1 MAKAKSEWL
10 TSLHCS
16 FQDHEN
22 LYLVMEFH
30 PGGDL
35 LSLLGRREGGVLSE
49 EEARFYIAE
58 VILALHSLHSMGYV
72 HRDIKPE
79 NILLDR
85 LGHIKLADFGSSAKL
100 DSSGF
105 VRNEMPVGTA
115 DYIAPEVLTSLNNV
129 GLLAGGYRTDCDYWS
144 LGIMAY
150 EMVYGSTP
158 FGDEKTTT
166 TYGNIMNFKN
176 ALHFPKSKHV
186 SKDFLNLISNLL
198 CESKSR
204 LGYNDLIKHPF
215 FTDIDWNGLR
225 ENSPPYV
232 PTVSSLDD
240 TSNFDDFVDDGMSH
254 PASYTTLSGSNECFS
269 RDLPFIGFTFVKEK
283 TFSFDPNSTE
293 RSAHIQLESELKL
306 KTKEVVDLRKQLLAG
321 EQEEG
326 KKWRTDLLQQKVNR
340 LETERDTLEKQYKR
354 AARDADNFKRNLDLE
369 QTERQLTEAKTVE
382 LVKEIK
388 RNWEKIADNEKKAL
402 SNEIQVRKL

>member
-1 MAKAKSEWL
+1 VVTKLKKLRVNIADFEQKKVIGRGHFGEVHLVKEIQTGDVYAMKVMKKSTTLAKHNITFYEEEKDIMAKAKSEWL

-35 LSLLGRREGGVLSE
+35 LSLLSRREGGTLSE

-85 LGHIKLADFGSSAKL
+85 LGHIKLADFGSAAKL

-129 GLLAGGYRTDCDYWS
+129 GLLAGGYRTDCDFWS

-176 ALHFPKSKHV
+176 SLQFPRSKSV
-186 SKDFLNLISNLL
+186 TKDFLHLISNLL
-198 CESKSR
+198 CDSKSR
-204 LGYNDLIKHPF
+204 LGYSDLIKHPF
-215 FTDIDWNGLR
+215 FNNIDWNSLR

-240 TSNFDDFVDDGMSH
+240 TSNFDDFVDDTTSRH
-254 PASYTTLSGSNECFS
+254 SYSTN
-269 RDLPFIGFTFVKEK
+269 FT
-283 TFSFDPNSTE
+283 
-293 RSAHIQLESELKL
+293 Q
-306 KTKEVVDLRKQLLAG
+306 
-321 EQEEG
+321 
-326 KKWRTDLLQQKVNR
+326 
-340 LETERDTLEKQYKR
+340 
-354 AARDADNFKRNLDLE
+354 
-369 QTERQLTEAKTVE
+369 
-382 LVKEIK
+382 
-388 RNWEKIADNEKKAL
+388 
-402 SNEIQVRKL
+402 